1 MKECRKAMIR
11 TYRGG
16 ILPGV
21 ALSGAF
27 VLLAAIECEASHS
40 RQLSE
45 GKTHEEGFF
54 DDFFGSPCTTGGCSI
69 PSDVDQQRLRGQQME
84 KVRFSIE
91 NNVEQ
96 NHILIIL
103 IFDLARFVALPSR
116 QR

>member
-54 DDFFGSPCTTGGCSI
+54 DEIFGSPCTTAGCSH
-69 PSDVDQQRLRGQQME
+69 PPDVQQRQLRRQQMA

-91 NNVEQ
+91 NNVQQ
-96 NHILIIL
+96 NHINY
-103 IFDLARFVALPSR
+103 
-116 QR
+116 

>member
-1 MKECRKAMIR
+1 MIR

-45 GKTHEEGFF
+45 GKTHEGFF
-54 DDFFGSPCTTGGCSI
+54 DEIFGSPCTTGGCSS
-69 PSDVDQQRLRGQQME
+69 PTVDQQQRLVRQQMA

-91 NNVEQ
+91 NNVQQ
-96 NHILIIL
+96 NHIIIL
-103 IFDLARFVALPSR
+103 IFDLARFVTRPGR